1 LESSERTTFIARAG
15 AVAAAAGRLGITLR
29 KSPRAF
35 ELIAEAAGNRI
46 TFPIVS
52 DAQDWRETSAEEAFY
67 VMLLDAHEW
76 ALARLDDAMIATL
89 PSVEQDEVPAMRR
102 EEASALQRLQALAT
116 LLGGED
122 RLTDLFNAAGL
133 SPVTV
138 SA

>member
-1 LESSERTTFIARAG
+1 MDSSERTTFIARAT
-15 AVAAAAGRLGITLR
+15 AVAAAAQRLGVTLS

-35 ELIAEAAGNRI
+35 ELIAEAGGNRI
-46 TFPIVS
+46 TFPVVS
-52 DAQDWRETSAEEAFY
+52 DARDWRETTAEEAFY

-76 ALARLDDAMIATL
+76 ALARLDDSMLTTIPL
-89 PSVEQDEVPAMRR
+89 GERDQVPAMRR

-122 RLTDLFNAAGL
+122 HLADLFNAAGL
-133 SPVTV
+133 SPLAA